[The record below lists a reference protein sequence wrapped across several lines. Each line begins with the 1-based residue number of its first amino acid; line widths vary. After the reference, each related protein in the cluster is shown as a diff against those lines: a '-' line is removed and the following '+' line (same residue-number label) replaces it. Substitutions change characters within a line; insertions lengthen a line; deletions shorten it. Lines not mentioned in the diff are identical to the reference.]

1 MHDIK
6 FIRENP
12 TGFDEAMKKR
22 GETVVTS
29 KSILEI
35 DEQMRAKMTEVQELQ
50 SKRNDIAKSIGI
62 AKSKGE
68 DASQFMKEAENLKEK
83 IPALE
88 VEVNE
93 IQSKLNDILIRIP
106 NILQEDVPF
115 GRTED
120 ENVEIKKWGQIKTFD
135 FKPKEHN
142 ELGEKLGMM
151 DFEQTAKISGSRFV
165 TLSGALAKLERAL
178 VNFMLDNHTLKFGYK
193 EVVHPA
199 LIKSEAAF
207 GTGQLPKLEED
218 LFKTTTD
225 HWLIATSEM
234 YLTNMV
240 ADSIIDE
247 EKLPLRFTAYSQC
260 FRSEAGSAGKDTT
273 GMIRMHQFSKVELIS
288 ITTEKDSKEEHER
301 MLSVAEDILQQLELP
316 YRIVKLC
323 SGDTGFCA
331 TKTYDIEV
339 WLPGQNKYREISSC
353 SNCSDFQGRRMKA
366 RYKKMSDRKN
376 YLVHTLNGS
385 GLPLG
390 RTIIAIMENYQN
402 ADGSITVPQKLRQ
415 YMSGQETIK

>member
-12 TGFDEAMKKR
+12 SGFDEAMKKR

-29 KSILEI
+29 KAILEI
-35 DEQMRAKMTEVQELQ
+35 DEQARAKITEVQELQ
-50 SKRNDIAKSIGI
+50 SRRNDIAKSIGM

-68 DASQFMKEAENLKEK
+68 DASHLMKEAESLKEK

-88 VEVNE
+88 AEVSE
-93 IQSKLNDILIRIP
+93 IQSKLNEILIRIP
-106 NILQEDVPF
+106 NILQDDVPF
-115 GRTED
+115 GRTEE
-120 ENVEIKKWGQIKTFD
+120 ENVEIKKWGEIKNFN
-135 FKPKEHN
+135 FEPKEHN

-178 VNFMLDNHTLKFGYK
+178 VNFMLDNHTQKFGYK

-207 GTGQLPKLEED
+207 GTGQLPKFEED
-218 LFKTTTD
+218 LFKTNTN
-225 HWLIATSEM
+225 HWLISTSEM
-234 YLTNMV
+234 YLTNLV

-273 GMIRMHQFSKVELIS
+273 GMIRVHQFSKVELIS

-301 MLSVAEDILQQLELP
+301 MLSVAEDLLQQLELP

-323 SGDTGFCA
+323 SGDTGFSA

-339 WLPGQNKYREISSC
+339 WLPGQKKYREISSC